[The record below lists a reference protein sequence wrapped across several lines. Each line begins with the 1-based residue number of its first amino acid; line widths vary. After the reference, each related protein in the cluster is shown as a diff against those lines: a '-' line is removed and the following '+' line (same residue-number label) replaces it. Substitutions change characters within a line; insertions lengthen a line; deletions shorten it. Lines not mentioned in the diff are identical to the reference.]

1 MLKPTPANLKKVESL
16 FQQLGYTLRYEKGHF
31 QSGYC
36 LVENKKIV
44 VINKFF
50 DSEGRMNV
58 LLDLLSRIPV
68 DRTVFDGESA
78 AFFEKL
84 FPQAES
90 TAPPIGLFDA

>member
-1 MLKPTPANLKKVESL
+1 MFKPTPANLKKVESL

-44 VINKFF
+44 VVNKFF

-68 DRTVFDGESA
+68 DRAAFDGESA
-78 AFFEKL
+78 ALFEKL
-84 FPQAES
+84 FPQSES
-90 TAPPIGLFDA
+90 APPIGLFDA